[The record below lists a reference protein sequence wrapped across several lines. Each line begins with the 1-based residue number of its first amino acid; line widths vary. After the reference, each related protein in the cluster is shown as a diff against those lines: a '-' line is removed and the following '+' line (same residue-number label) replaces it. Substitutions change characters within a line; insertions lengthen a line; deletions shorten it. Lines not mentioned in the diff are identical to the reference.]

1 MRVGPDPNPLF
12 LPTVS
17 VCVALFT
24 ELLLMPS
31 VVTSIFFISKP
42 QTAPTRA
49 CMDSFALQVVVG
61 ELAALVPELVGQL
74 GVAAE
79 RGVLCVECVC

>member
-31 VVTSIFFISKP
+31 VVTSIFFYFKTP
-42 QTAPTRA
+42 DCPNT
-49 CMDSFALQVVVG
+49 CMHG
-61 ELAALVPELVGQL
+61 LVRFTGRS
-74 GVAAE
+74 G
-79 RGVLCVECVC
+79 